1 MIQIDEFLRDPL
13 ALRTAAL
20 SADFIDWRAPDG
32 EVYKR
37 ICICD
42 VPGLLEGIE
51 KAMGPVEMLGMG
63 YRLNYAGEMPNAAI
77 HSDLGW
83 GTHAA
88 VLYLCD
94 GEGGTAFWR
103 HLETGATA
111 IDAGDAELF
120 NIVKS
125 QWNDPEKWEKVHE
138 IALKFNRCAI
148 YESRLFHSRWPF
160 AAFGDSPE
168 NGRLIAVAFFNLRPR

>member
-1 MIQIDEFLRDPL
+1 MMQVDDFMLDPI
-13 ALRTAAL
+13 ASRKAAL
-20 SADFIDWRAPDG
+20 AADFIDWSAPDG

-37 ICICD
+37 VSLCE
-42 VPGLLEGIE
+42 VPGFIDRIE
-51 KAMGPVEMLGMG
+51 HFMGPVEMLGMG
-63 YRLNYAGEMPNAAI
+63 YRLNYSGEMPNAAI

-94 GEGGTAFWR
+94 GDGGTAFWR
-103 HLETGATA
+103 HKETGAESIGAGETQLFEA
-111 IDAGDAELF
+111 INGDWDD
-120 NIVKS
+120 V
-125 QWNDPEKWEKVHE
+125 EKWEKTGE

-160 AAFGDSPE
+160 EGFGDCPE
-168 NGRLIAVAFFNLRPR
+168 NGRLIAVAFFNLRSK